1 MNDDQK
7 IALALAATFLTGWVP
22 SALYG
27 HPKEGIIFGF
37 AAVLLQFALAFAFG
51 DEE

>member
-7 IALALAATFLTGWVP
+7 IALAMAATFLTGWVP

-27 HPKEGIIFGF
+27 HPREGIAFGI
-37 AAVLLQFALAFAFG
+37 AAVFLQITMAFAFG